1 MERRYRAEAPREQV
15 QIDCQLPARF
25 RDESL
30 LGLWRRVL
38 TDYLPV
44 RRNMSWSDT
53 GRAGMVN
60 AYRAKPEAFLENY
73 CSRLG
78 TLLEARYTGLALLA
92 AKQEADAAAE
102 HANQAMLEAK
112 AADLAK
118 TRFLANMAH
127 ELRTP
132 LNAIIG
138 FSEIIKLDVIR
149 TKDRYP
155 QYAEYIH
162 DAGTLLLNII
172 NGLLDLARIQAG
184 QVDLDEQIV
193 AVGELVQAAICTIAP
208 IAEKKSIYVE
218 CELAD
223 ASTLICVD
231 QTKFRQIIFNL
242 LSNGVKFTEP
252 EGQILIGSG
261 YNSRGDLVISIEDT
275 GIGIPPEHLERVLSP
290 FEQVA
295 DHLTK
300 ESEGTGL
307 GLPIARALIELHGG
321 NLTLSSD
328 LGVGTTVALRL
339 PHERIHGIAP

>member
-1 MERRYRAEAPREQV
+1 LFAASAKYAMPRYWT
-15 QIDCQLPARF
+15 
-25 RDESL
+25 S
-30 LGLWRRVL
+30 
-38 TDYLPV
+38 
-44 RRNMSWSDT
+44 
-53 GRAGMVN
+53 GMVN
-60 AYRAKPEAFLENY
+60 AHRRKPEAFLENY

-78 TLLEARYTGLALLA
+78 TLLEAKYTGLALLA
-92 AKQEADAAAE
+92 AKQEADAAAR
-102 HANQAMLEAK
+102 HANDAMLEAK

-138 FSEIIKLDVIR
+138 FSEIIKLDAIQM
-149 TKDRYP
+149 KERYP
-155 QYAEYIH
+155 EYAGYIH

-184 QVDLDEQIV
+184 SVDLEEQLV
-193 AVGELVQAAICTIAP
+193 AVGELIQSAVRTIAP
-208 IAEKKSIYVE
+208 VAEEKSIYVE
-218 CELAD
+218 CELRQ

-231 QTKFRQIIFNL
+231 QIKFRQVILNI
-242 LSNGVKFTEP
+242 LSNSVKFTEP
-252 EGQILIGSG
+252 NGRILINSDVC
-261 YNSRGDLVISIEDT
+261 SRGDLIISIKDT
-275 GIGIPPEHLERVLSP
+275 GIGIPPEHSERVLSP

-300 ESEGTGL
+300 ENEGIGL

-328 LGVGTTVALRL
+328 LGIGTSVVLRL
-339 PHERIHGIAP
+339 PHERIRSAAPAVS

>member
-1 MERRYRAEAPREQV
+1 
-15 QIDCQLPARF
+15 
-25 RDESL
+25 
-30 LGLWRRVL
+30 
-38 TDYLPV
+38 
-44 RRNMSWSDT
+44 
-53 GRAGMVN
+53 MVS
-60 AYRAKPEAFLENY
+60 AQRGKPEGFLENY

-112 AADLAK
+112 AANLAK

-138 FSEIIKLDVIR
+138 FSEIIKLDALQA
-149 TKDRYP
+149 KDRYP

-162 DAGTLLLNII
+162 DAGILLLNII

-184 QVDLDEQIV
+184 RVDLDEQIV
-193 AVGELVQAAICTIAP
+193 AVGQLIQSAVRTIEP
-208 IAEKKSIYVE
+208 IAERKSIYIH
-218 CELAD
+218 CELAP
-223 ASTLICVD
+223 ASMLICVD
-231 QTKFRQIIFNL
+231 QTKFKQIILNL
-242 LSNGVKFTEP
+242 LSNCVKFTEP
-252 EGQILIGSG
+252 KGHIMIGSG
-261 YNSRGDLVISIEDT
+261 VDGRGDLVISIKDT

-321 NLTLSSD
+321 DLTLSSD
-328 LGVGTTVALRL
+328 VGIGTTVALRL
-339 PHERIHGIAP
+339 PHERIHAAPSATL

>member
-1 MERRYRAEAPREQV
+1 
-15 QIDCQLPARF
+15 
-25 RDESL
+25 
-30 LGLWRRVL
+30 
-38 TDYLPV
+38 
-44 RRNMSWSDT
+44 
-53 GRAGMVN
+53 MVT
-60 AYRAKPEAFLENY
+60 AQQRKPEALLENY

-92 AKQEADAAAE
+92 AKQEAESAARQ
-102 HANQAMLEAK
+102 ANEAMLEAK

-138 FSEIIKLDVIR
+138 FSEIIKLDRIQTR
-149 TKDRYP
+149 DRYP

-162 DAGTLLLNII
+162 DAGILLLNII

-184 QVDLDEQIV
+184 KVDLEEQIV
-193 AVGELVQAAICTIAP
+193 AVGELIQSAVRTIAP
-208 IAEKKSIYVE
+208 IARKKSI
-218 CELAD
+218 ELSCDLAQS
-223 ASTLICVD
+223 ATLVCVD
-231 QTKFRQIIFNL
+231 QTKFRQIMINL
-242 LSNGVKFTEP
+242 LSNGIKFTEP
-252 EGQILIGSG
+252 KGRILIGSAVD
-261 YNSRGDLVISIEDT
+261 SHGDLVLSIKDT
-275 GIGIPPEHLERVLSP
+275 GIGIPPEHLERVLNP

-300 ESEGTGL
+300 ENEGTGL

-321 NLTLSSD
+321 DLVLSSD

-339 PHERIHGIAP
+339 PHERVHGVAPQPPIDPRRSATPMSSPI

>member
-1 MERRYRAEAPREQV
+1 
-15 QIDCQLPARF
+15 
-25 RDESL
+25 
-30 LGLWRRVL
+30 
-38 TDYLPV
+38 
-44 RRNMSWSDT
+44 
-53 GRAGMVN
+53 MVS
-60 AYRAKPEAFLENY
+60 AHRGKPEGFLENY

-92 AKQEADAAAE
+92 AKQEADAAAK
-102 HANQAMLEAK
+102 HANEAMLEAK

-118 TRFLANMAH
+118 TKFLANMAH

-138 FSEIIKLDVIR
+138 FSEIIKLDALQ
-149 TKDRYP
+149 TKERYP

-162 DAGTLLLNII
+162 DAGILLLNII

-184 QVDLDEQIV
+184 RVDLDEQIV
-193 AVGELVQAAICTIAP
+193 AVGQLIQSAVRTISPMA
-208 IAEKKSIYVE
+208 KRKSICVD
-218 CELAD
+218 CELAQG
-223 ASTLICVD
+223 SMLICVD
-231 QTKFRQIIFNL
+231 QTKFRQIILNL

-252 EGQILIGSG
+252 KGRILIGSG
-261 YNSRGDLVISIEDT
+261 IDSRGDLVISIKDT
-275 GIGIPPEHLERVLSP
+275 GIGIPPEHLERVLNP

-321 NLTLSSD
+321 DLTLRSD
-328 LGVGTTVALRL
+328 LGIGTTAALRV
-339 PHERIHGIAP
+339 PHERIHAAAPAML

>member
-1 MERRYRAEAPREQV
+1 
-15 QIDCQLPARF
+15 
-25 RDESL
+25 
-30 LGLWRRVL
+30 
-38 TDYLPV
+38 
-44 RRNMSWSDT
+44 
-53 GRAGMVN
+53 MVN
-60 AYRAKPEAFLENY
+60 AQRGKPEGFLENY

-92 AKQEADAAAE
+92 AKQEADAAAQ
-102 HANQAMLEAK
+102 HANEAMLEAK

-138 FSEIIKLDVIR
+138 FSEIIKLDALQA
-149 TKDRYP
+149 KDRYP

-162 DAGTLLLNII
+162 DAGILLLNII

-184 QVDLDEQIV
+184 TVDLDEQIV
-193 AVGELVQAAICTIAP
+193 TVGQLIQSAIRTIEP
-208 IAEKKSIYVE
+208 VAERKSIYVD
-218 CELAD
+218 CKLAQ
-223 ASTLICVD
+223 ASMLICVD
-231 QTKFRQIIFNL
+231 QTKFKQIILNL

-252 EGQILIGSG
+252 QGRIMIGSG
-261 YNSRGDLVISIEDT
+261 VDGRGDLVISIKDT

-307 GLPIARALIELHGG
+307 GLPIARALIQLHGG
-321 NLTLSSD
+321 DLTLSSD
-328 LGVGTTVALRL
+328 VGIGTTVALRL
-339 PHERIHGIAP
+339 PHERIHAAASATL

>member
-1 MERRYRAEAPREQV
+1 
-15 QIDCQLPARF
+15 
-25 RDESL
+25 
-30 LGLWRRVL
+30 
-38 TDYLPV
+38 
-44 RRNMSWSDT
+44 
-53 GRAGMVN
+53 MVN
-60 AYRAKPEAFLENY
+60 AYRGKPEAFLENY

-92 AKQEADAAAE
+92 AKQEADDAAK
-102 HANQAMLEAK
+102 HANEAMLEAK

-138 FSEIIKLDVIR
+138 FSEIIKLDAIQS
-149 TKDRYP
+149 KDRYP

-162 DAGTLLLNII
+162 DAGILLLNII

-184 QVDLDEQIV
+184 RVDLDEQIV
-193 AVGELVQAAICTIAP
+193 AVGELIQSAVRTITP
-208 IAEKKSIYVE
+208 IAEKKSIYVD
-218 CELAD
+218 CDLAE
-223 ASTLICVD
+223 ASMLICVD
-231 QTKFRQIIFNL
+231 QTKFRQIILNL

-252 EGQILIGSG
+252 KGRILIGSG
-261 YNSRGDLVISIEDT
+261 VDGQGDLVISIKDT
-275 GIGIPPEHLERVLSP
+275 GVGIPPEHLERVLSP

-300 ESEGTGL
+300 ENEGTGL

-321 NLTLSSD
+321 NLTLNSD
-328 LGVGTTVALRL
+328 VGIGTTVALRL
-339 PHERIHGIAP
+339 PHERIHGVAPATL

>member
-1 MERRYRAEAPREQV
+1 
-15 QIDCQLPARF
+15 
-25 RDESL
+25 
-30 LGLWRRVL
+30 
-38 TDYLPV
+38 
-44 RRNMSWSDT
+44 
-53 GRAGMVN
+53 MVS
-60 AYRAKPEAFLENY
+60 AQRGKPEGFLENY

-92 AKQEADAAAE
+92 AKQEADAAAK
-102 HANQAMLEAK
+102 HANEAMLEAK

-138 FSEIIKLDVIR
+138 FSEIIKLDALQA
-149 TKDRYP
+149 KDRYP

-162 DAGTLLLNII
+162 DAGILLLNII

-184 QVDLDEQIV
+184 RVDLDEQIV
-193 AVGELVQAAICTIAP
+193 VVGQLIQSAVRTIAP
-208 IAEKKSIYVE
+208 IAEKKSINVD
-218 CELAD
+218 CALAE
-223 ASTLICVD
+223 ASMQICVD
-231 QTKFRQIIFNL
+231 QTKFSQIILNV

-252 EGQILIGSG
+252 EGRIMIGSG
-261 YNSRGDLVISIEDT
+261 VDDRGDLVISIKDT
-275 GIGIPPEHLERVLSP
+275 GIGISPEHLERVLSP

-300 ESEGTGL
+300 ENEGTGL

-321 NLTLSSD
+321 DLTLSSD
-328 LGVGTTVALRL
+328 VGVGTTVALRL
-339 PHERIHGIAP
+339 PHKRIHAAGSARL

>member
-1 MERRYRAEAPREQV
+1 MVYANRE
-15 QIDCQLPARF
+15 
-25 RDESL
+25 
-30 LGLWRRVL
+30 
-38 TDYLPV
+38 
-44 RRNMSWSDT
+44 
-53 GRAGMVN
+53 
-60 AYRAKPEAFLENY
+60 KPEAFLENY

-92 AKQEADAAAE
+92 AKQEADVAAK
-102 HANQAMLEAK
+102 HANEAMLEAK

-138 FSEIIKLDVIR
+138 FSEIIKLDAIQA
-149 TKDRYP
+149 KERYP

-162 DAGTLLLNII
+162 DAGILLLNII

-184 QVDLDEQIV
+184 RVDLDEQIV
-193 AVGELVQAAICTIAP
+193 AVSDLIQSAVRTIAP
-208 IAEKKSIYVE
+208 IAQRKSICVDYE
-218 CELAD
+218 PAQG
-223 ASTLICVD
+223 STLICVD
-231 QTKFRQIIFNL
+231 QTKFRQIILNI

-252 EGQILIGSG
+252 KGSILVTSAMGG
-261 YNSRGDLVISIEDT
+261 RGDLLILIKDT
-275 GIGIPPEHLERVLSP
+275 GIGIPSEHLERVLSP

-300 ESEGTGL
+300 ENEGTGL

-328 LGVGTTVALRL
+328 LGIGTTVALRV
-339 PHERIHGIAP
+339 PPERIHSVAPATSAALPALDDD

>member
-1 MERRYRAEAPREQV
+1 
-15 QIDCQLPARF
+15 
-25 RDESL
+25 
-30 LGLWRRVL
+30 
-38 TDYLPV
+38 
-44 RRNMSWSDT
+44 
-53 GRAGMVN
+53 
-60 AYRAKPEAFLENY
+60 
-73 CSRLG
+73 
-78 TLLEARYTGLALLA
+78 LLA
-92 AKQEADAAAE
+92 AKQEADAAAK
-102 HANQAMLEAK
+102 HANEAMLEAK

-138 FSEIIKLDVIR
+138 FSEIIKLDAIPA
-149 TKDRYP
+149 KESYP

-162 DAGTLLLNII
+162 DAGILLLNII

-184 QVDLDEQIV
+184 RVDLDEQIV
-193 AVGELVQAAICTIAP
+193 AVGELIQSAVRTIAP
-208 IAEKKSIYVE
+208 IAQRKSIYVD
-218 CELAD
+218 CELAQ

-231 QTKFRQIIFNL
+231 QTKFRQIILNL

-252 EGQILIGSG
+252 KGSILIS
-261 YNSRGDLVISIEDT
+261 SAMDVRGELVISIKDT

-300 ESEGTGL
+300 ENEGTGL

-328 LGVGTTVALRL
+328 LGIGTTVALRL
-339 PHERIHGIAP
+339 PSGRIHGVSPPTS

>member
-1 MERRYRAEAPREQV
+1 
-15 QIDCQLPARF
+15 
-25 RDESL
+25 
-30 LGLWRRVL
+30 
-38 TDYLPV
+38 
-44 RRNMSWSDT
+44 
-53 GRAGMVN
+53 MVN
-60 AYRAKPEAFLENY
+60 ANRQKPEALLENY

-92 AKQEADAAAE
+92 AKQEADAAAK
-102 HANQAMLEAK
+102 HANEAMLEAK

-138 FSEIIKLDVIR
+138 FSEIIKLDAIQS
-149 TKDRYP
+149 KERYP

-162 DAGTLLLNII
+162 DAGILLLNII

-184 QVDLDEQIV
+184 RVDLDEQIV
-193 AVGELVQAAICTIAP
+193 AVGELIQSAVRTIAP
-208 IAEKKSIYVE
+208 IAEKKSIDVI
-218 CELAD
+218 CKLAQ

-231 QTKFRQIIFNL
+231 QTKFRQIILNL

-252 EGQILIGSG
+252 KGCIVIGSG
-261 YNSRGDLVISIEDT
+261 VDGRGDLVISIKDT

-300 ESEGTGL
+300 ENEGTGL

-328 LGVGTTVALRL
+328 LGIGTTVALRL
-339 PHERIHGIAP
+339 PHERIHGVAPAMS

>member
-1 MERRYRAEAPREQV
+1 
-15 QIDCQLPARF
+15 
-25 RDESL
+25 
-30 LGLWRRVL
+30 
-38 TDYLPV
+38 
-44 RRNMSWSDT
+44 
-53 GRAGMVN
+53 MVN
-60 AYRAKPEAFLENY
+60 ANRQKPEALLENY

-92 AKQEADAAAE
+92 AKQEADAAAK
-102 HANQAMLEAK
+102 HANEAMLEAK

-138 FSEIIKLDVIR
+138 FSEIIKLDAIQS
-149 TKDRYP
+149 KERYP

-162 DAGTLLLNII
+162 DAGILLLNII

-184 QVDLDEQIV
+184 RVDLDEQIV
-193 AVGELVQAAICTIAP
+193 AVGELIQSAVRTIAP
-208 IAEKKSIYVE
+208 IAEKKSIDVI
-218 CELAD
+218 CKLAQ

-231 QTKFRQIIFNL
+231 QTKFRQIILNL

-252 EGQILIGSG
+252 KGRIVIGSDIDG
-261 YNSRGDLVISIEDT
+261 RGDLVISIKDT

-300 ESEGTGL
+300 ENEGTGL

-321 NLTLSSD
+321 NLTLSSV
-328 LGVGTTVALRL
+328 LGIGTTLALRL
-339 PHERIHGIAP
+339 PHERIHGVAPAMS

>member
-1 MERRYRAEAPREQV
+1 
-15 QIDCQLPARF
+15 
-25 RDESL
+25 
-30 LGLWRRVL
+30 
-38 TDYLPV
+38 
-44 RRNMSWSDT
+44 
-53 GRAGMVN
+53 MVN
-60 AYRAKPEAFLENY
+60 AYRGKPEAFLENY

-92 AKQEADAAAE
+92 AKQEADDAAK
-102 HANQAMLEAK
+102 HANEAMLEAK

-138 FSEIIKLDVIR
+138 FSEIIKLDAIQS
-149 TKDRYP
+149 KDRYP

-162 DAGTLLLNII
+162 DAGILLLNII

-184 QVDLDEQIV
+184 RVDLDEQIV
-193 AVGELVQAAICTIAP
+193 AVGELIQSAVRTITP
-208 IAEKKSIYVE
+208 IAEKKSIYVD
-218 CELAD
+218 CDLAE
-223 ASTLICVD
+223 ASMLICVD
-231 QTKFRQIIFNL
+231 QTKFRQIILNL

-252 EGQILIGSG
+252 KGRILIGSG
-261 YNSRGDLVISIEDT
+261 VDGQGDLVISIKDT
-275 GIGIPPEHLERVLSP
+275 GVGIPPEHLERVLSP

-300 ESEGTGL
+300 ENEGTGL

-328 LGVGTTVALRL
+328 LGIGTTVALRL
-339 PHERIHGIAP
+339 PHERIHRLAPATS